1 MPVSVI
7 INIWGP
13 GKYYEAGHDWIPIG
27 VLEDPESLDF
37 DFLKAEAMKCIERS
51 EYRPY
56 LNAARLE
63 INKDGE
69 KMKVMLLDLW

>member
-7 INIWGP
+7 IKAWGP
-13 GKYYEAGHDWIPIG
+13 SQYYEAGHGWIAIG
-27 VLEDPESLDF
+27 KIDEPESLDF

-51 EYRPY
+51 EHRPY
-56 LNAARLE
+56 MNAARLE